1 MSTPMRHGP
10 SQQGRTPSQHPAAA
24 PTPQASTPFSNSQAA
39 AALSP
44 HGPRSS
50 PQQLKKSPAAGTL
63 PSGAMSNQ
71 PGNPPLNFDSPSA
84 AAALGGLGL
93 DINLDSLNVGGL
105 VGGANRSDED
115 DRKKRIDA
123 VIAALW
129 AFDTGRVSNDG
140 LERLAVH
147 LGLECLWEN
156 ASTGFEND
164 KVLIIAGRT
173 MAIEIHIKNHVVYHA
188 SLAFNEPSPA
198 LDKHVEKASAILFKD
213 LALGRGESQ
222 LTKKLSKFRANLERL
237 AALDRLSITPG
248 LNCHEAVAGVWESL
262 EKLHRWEV
270 ERLREN
276 PDLHHMTEENL
287 RVFALCSRHGCPLMH
302 TRGRVGLTL
311 DYWKQ
316 YHKYPNTEVESEKG
330 KTWGVLIDCAPANSM
345 VYTPVRVSD
354 KWIGSNIVKTNP
366 MDDEVMSTTEP
377 ILDWLE
383 PPNTLL
389 QPTEETKSEGGLEA
403 PSTLSAPKPPDIVF
417 MATFDPPVVVT
428 HGVAMEIYK
437 ISAFN
442 APLSGSTFDN
452 LLYPVEGGA
461 NYDPS
466 EPRAMTFTQT
476 VPVWTDRSKLKEP
489 PILKA
494 HRNTLLVDK
503 PVYGQVV
510 THVPISHPK
519 ELLAMLPLLRQYAFL
534 SILLANSFKR
544 RDGIPRISE
553 PNNPNEGTSSIRTT
567 DRDFEDFM
575 SKTKYNIDPNHL
587 KIDIVLSAHPIPR
600 IQLVFPF
607 RETTAMINLEIQLN
621 GKIHIVSDNIFSEL
635 ESEAQY
641 KMKGKYLSRKQFAE
655 KLEACEDLDIWIEFI
670 KQKLESDDVE

>member
-24 PTPQASTPFSNSQAA
+24 PTPQASTPFSTSQAAA

-50 PQQLKKSPAAGTL
+50 PQQLKKSPATGAL
-63 PSGAMSNQ
+63 PSGVMSNQ
-71 PGNPPLNFDSPSA
+71 SGNPPLNFDSPSA

-93 DINLDSLNVGGL
+93 DINLDSLGVGGL

-115 DRKKRIDA
+115 DRKKRMDA
-123 VIAALW
+123 VVEALW

-147 LGLECLWEN
+147 LGLECLWET
-156 ASTGFEND
+156 AGTGSEND

-173 MAIEIHIKNHVVYHA
+173 MGIEVHIKNHVVYHA
-188 SLAFNEPSPA
+188 SLTFNEPSPS

-213 LALGRGESQ
+213 LALGPGESQ
-222 LTKKLSKFRANLERL
+222 LTKKLSKFRTNLDRL
-237 AALDRLSITPG
+237 ATLDRLSITPS
-248 LNCHEAVAGVWESL
+248 LNCHEAVAGIWESL
-262 EKLHRWEV
+262 ERLHRWDV
-270 ERLREN
+270 ERLRED
-276 PDLHHMTEENL
+276 PALSDKSEETL
-287 RVFALCSRHGCPLMH
+287 RVLALCSRNGCPLMH
-302 TRGRVGLTL
+302 TRDRVGLTL

-316 YHKYPNTEVESEKG
+316 YHKYKSTTVGDGKG

-345 VYTPVRVSD
+345 VYNPVRVSD
-354 KWIGSNIVKTNP
+354 KWIGTDIVKTNP
-366 MDDEVMSTTEP
+366 MDEEVMSTTGP

-389 QPTEETKSEGGLEA
+389 PTEETKLEGGLEG
-403 PSTLSAPKPPDIVF
+403 TTGLSAPKPLDLVF
-417 MATFDPPVVVT
+417 MATFNPPVVVT

-452 LLYPVEGGA
+452 LLFPVKEGA

-466 EPRAMTFTQT
+466 EPRVMTFTQT
-476 VPVWTDRSKLKEP
+476 VPVWTDSHKLSEP

-519 ELLAMLPLLRQYAFL
+519 ELIAMLPLLRQYAFFSL
-534 SILLANSFKR
+534 LLANSFKP
-544 RDGIPRISE
+544 RDGIPLVSE
-553 PNNPNEGTSSIRTT
+553 PNTSNGGTSSIRTT
-567 DRDFEDFM
+567 DHDFGDFM
-575 SKTKYNIDPNHL
+575 SKNKDNISPEHL
-587 KIDIVLSAHPIPR
+587 KVDIVLSAHPIPR
-600 IQLVFPF
+600 LQLVFPF
-607 RETTAMINLEIQLN
+607 RETTAMINIEIQLD
-621 GKIHIVSDNIFSEL
+621 GKVHIVSDNIFSEL
-635 ESEAQY
+635 ESEVPQS
-641 KMKGKYLSRKQFAE
+641 KGKGKLLTRKQFAH
-655 KLEACEDLDIWIEFI
+655 KLEDCENIDIWVEFI
-670 KQKLESDDVE
+670 KLKL